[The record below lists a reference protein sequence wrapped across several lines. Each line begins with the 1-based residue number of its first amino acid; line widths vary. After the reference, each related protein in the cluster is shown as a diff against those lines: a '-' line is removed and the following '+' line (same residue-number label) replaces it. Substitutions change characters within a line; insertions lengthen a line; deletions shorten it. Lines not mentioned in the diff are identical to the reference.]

1 MQYFYKDFASF
12 FATVTV
18 FWLLPAARSRS
29 SSCSCSWGHADL
41 ISISAAQVVLNV
53 VNVSSEI
60 GFLQLLIG
68 TCLLHL
74 ASCAALRGVL
84 EGVEEKEEA
93 LWRDPVAD
101 LELLLLQQRCCRRP
115 WACPELPPT

>member
-18 FWLLPAARSRS
+18 FWLLPAARSR
-29 SSCSCSWGHADL
+29 SCSCSWGHADL

-68 TCLLHL
+68 TCLLHR
-74 ASCAALRGVL
+74 ASCAALQGVL
-84 EGVEEKEEA
+84 EGVEEKQA
-93 LWRDPVAD
+93 LWRFPVAD
-101 LELLLLQQRCCRRP
+101 LELLLLQQPCCRRP